1 MPKFFTYIWLTL
13 YLFKSV
19 VEADELFY
27 KDRIIFYVDNRVS
40 NFEIEKDN
48 KTVSINNLNTILMKE
63 NVLKIEKWLPMAKPT
78 DRNGDVYLNRY
89 FVIEFIESKENL
101 YKLIQDILS
110 LDQITSCEKIP
121 IVRPAFIPDDE
132 LWDQLYGLPQVKAH
146 LAYDLWD
153 IEGGE
158 VPGQMDE
165 GQIVVAVPDIGLM
178 WDHPDLVNNIWQNLG
193 EDIDGDGRVLELIDN
208 HWVFDPDDVNGID
221 DDDDGYTDNFVGYDP
236 AFNDND
242 PYPVNSYHQHGT
254 KVAGNISAVT
264 NNGIGLASVGYSVK
278 IMGVNA
284 NGNEAEP
291 WYLTHT
297 APACLASAQMGA
309 DIINCSWV
317 SGYYQALDDMHQVLY
332 NEYGCIVLGAAGNGV
347 NNGGLSDT
355 SSFLPRYPAAFD
367 NVISV
372 TAMGSNNSFN
382 CWANV
387 HETVDISAPGE
398 NIICTMPFDNDNP
411 ERYAIGTGTSY
422 ATPLTAGAIALVKSV
437 IPDAS
442 NEIIISKII
451 ETTDDYPDMNGS
463 CSGQSIEGLVGS
475 GQLNIYR
482 AILATR
488 EPELLVTNIEFQTSD
503 GFVNPGDTVVIEFI
517 IGNSPAFLDAEDV
530 TVELINT
537 DTSITILSGSIIYDD
552 YFSAGYQT
560 EGQLIIA
567 ISEHALLGNLN
578 GEILIEANCEG
589 RNYSNNISLN
599 IPLNLNQY
607 GYPINDI
614 NISQTATV
622 ADLDG
627 NSLDEIYFSSEN
639 LMYGTW
645 VAGFEVNGFPF
656 TANSEISTVSAVGD
670 INGNGDL
677 ELVFGTLGG
686 TLYALTSSGTEYLV
700 YEQPDS
706 IKRSPALADI
716 NSDGILDI
724 VFISV
729 NANTSTLFVIN
740 GEGEDLNGFPVNISE
755 RIISG
760 PAVADLENDSLL
772 DIVLTTTQNN
782 VLVIESNGIFR
793 EGFPYET
800 SGSLKHSASI
810 VDINNDQDLEILVG
824 NENGDLYVI
833 NHNGSLIMTSS
844 FAGGRFLSG
853 ISVADIDDN
862 GQLELL
868 FTSNLSDEYN
878 NSMLYAY
885 NPFNQSEIFGW
896 PISMDGLSYS
906 EPIITDLDNDIDL
919 EVMISTSSGE
929 IHIFHHD
936 GSKYNNFPYT
946 IEDDSILVSSS
957 LGDLDNDGDYEI
969 IIGTSN
975 SLQVVDFQES
985 KGNRISWNTQRAN
998 NYRNGYINLDLAELE
1013 AENNN
1018 IISNYSVS
1026 QNYPNPF
1033 NPTTHIKYYLP
1044 KNNLVNINIY
1054 DLIGKN
1060 IKFLVNEFQPAGNRS
1075 VSWDGTNN
1083 YGEIVSAGMYIY
1095 VVQSG
1100 EFKATKKMIFLK

>member
-1 MPKFFTYIWLTL
+1 MPKLFNYIFILLTL
-13 YLFKSV
+13 FNSILK
-19 VEADELFY
+19 ANELFY

-40 NFEIEKDN
+40 NFKIEKDN
-48 KTVSINNLNTILMKE
+48 KTVSLNNLNTILMKE

-165 GQIVVAVPDIGLM
+165 GEIVVAVPDIGLM

-254 KVAGNISAVT
+254 KVAGNVSAVT
-264 NNGIGLASVGYSVK
+264 NNSIGLASVGYSVK

-317 SGYYQALDDMHQVLY
+317 GGYYQALYDMHQVLY

-347 NNGGLSDT
+347 SNGGPSDT
-355 SSFLPRYPAAFD
+355 TDFEPRYPAAFD

-372 TAMGSNNSFN
+372 TAMGPNNSFN

-411 ERYAIGTGTSY
+411 ERYAIGNGTSY

-442 NEIIISKII
+442 NETIISKII

-488 EPELLVTNIEFQTSD
+488 EPELLVTNIEFQTED
-503 GFVNPGDTVVIEFI
+503 GSSVNPGDTVVIDFI

-537 DTSITILSGSIIYDD
+537 DTSITILSGSINYDD

-560 EGQLIIA
+560 EGQLIIV
-567 ISEHALLGNLN
+567 ISENALLGNVY
-578 GEILIEANCEG
+578 GEFLIEANCEG
-589 RNYSNNISLN
+589 SNYSNNIPFD
-599 IPLNLNQY
+599 IPLNFNQY
-607 GYPINDI
+607 GYPINNI
-614 NISQTATV
+614 NISQTTTV

-627 NSLDEIYFSSEN
+627 NSLDEIYFSSDN
-639 LMYGTW
+639 LMYGTII
-645 VAGFEVNGFPF
+645 AGFAVNGFPF
-656 TANSEISTVSAVGD
+656 TASSEISTISAVGD
-670 INGNGDL
+670 VSGNGDL
-677 ELVFGTLGG
+677 ELVFGTSGG
-686 TLYALTSSGTEYLV
+686 TLYALTSTGTEYLV
-700 YEQPDS
+700 YEQQDS
-706 IKRSPALADI
+706 IKSSPVLADF
-716 NSDGILDI
+716 NSDGILEI

-729 NANTSTLFVIN
+729 NLNMSTLFVIN
-740 GEGEDLNGFPVNISE
+740 GEGQDLNGFPLNITE

-760 PAVADLENDSLL
+760 PSVADLDNDMVL
-772 DIVLTTTQNN
+772 DIILSSTQNN
-782 VLVIESNGIFR
+782 VNVINSNGSYQ

-800 SGSLKHSASI
+800 SGSLQHAASI
-810 VDINNDQDLEILVG
+810 ADINNDQDLEILVG
-824 NENGDLYVI
+824 DLNGHLYVI
-833 NHNGSLIMTSS
+833 NKDGSLITSS
-844 FAGGRFLSG
+844 SVGGSINSG
-853 ISVADIDDN
+853 ISVADLDDN
-862 GQLELL
+862 GELELL
-868 FTSNLSDEYN
+868 FTTSLNDQYEN
-878 NSMLYAY
+878 QMLHVY
-885 NPFNQSEIFGW
+885 NPTSQSEIYGW
-896 PISMDGLSYS
+896 PISLSELSFS
-906 EPIITDLDNDIDL
+906 EPIIADLDNDTDL
-919 EVMISTSSGE
+919 EVLITTAEGKM
-929 IHIFHHD
+929 HIFHHD
-936 GSKYNNFPYT
+936 GLRYNNFPFS
-946 IEDDSILVSSS
+946 IEEDSIFVSSS

-969 IIGTSN
+969 IIGTLN
-975 SLQVVDFQES
+975 SLQVIDLQES
-985 KGNRISWNTQRAN
+985 MGDRFSWNTYRAN
-998 NYRNGYINLDLAELE
+998 NYRDGFINSDLVELKSK
-1013 AENNN
+1013 NNN

-1033 NPTTHIKYYLP
+1033 NPITKIKYCIP
-1044 KNNLVNINIY
+1044 KNESVNIYIY
-1054 DLIGKN
+1054 DLIGRN
-1060 IKFLVNEFQPAGNRS
+1060 IKLLINKTQPAGNHS
-1075 VSWDGTNN
+1075 VHWDGTNN
-1083 YGEIVSAGMYIY
+1083 NGEIVSAGMYIY
-1095 VVQSG
+1095 VIESG
-1100 EFKATKKMIFLK
+1100 EFKSTKKMLLLK

>member
-1 MPKFFTYIWLTL
+1 MPKLFK
-13 YLFKSV
+13 YLFILLTFSESIL
-19 VEADELFY
+19 EADELFY
-27 KDRIIFYVDNRVS
+27 KDRVIFYVDNRVS
-40 NFEIEKDN
+40 NFKIEKDN
-48 KTVSINNLNTILMKE
+48 KTVSLDVLNAILVKE
-63 NVLKIEKWLPMAKPT
+63 KVLKIEKWLPMAKPT

-110 LDQITSCEKIP
+110 LDEIISCEKIP

-193 EDIDGDGRVLELIDN
+193 EDIDGDGKVLELINN

-236 AFNDND
+236 AFGDND

-284 NGNEAEP
+284 NGNPDEP

-297 APACLASAQMGA
+297 SQAVLVAAQMGA

-317 SGYYQALDDMHQVLY
+317 GGYSQAQYNLFQTLY
-332 NEYGCIVLGAAGNGV
+332 NEYGCITLGAAGNGQS
-347 NNGGLSDT
+347 NGGPSDT
-355 SSFLPRYPAAFD
+355 TDFDPRYPAAYD

-372 TAMGSNNSFN
+372 TAMGPNDSFN

-387 HETVDISAPGE
+387 HETVDLSAPGE
-398 NIICTMPFDNDNP
+398 AIICSMPYDIVNP
-411 ERYAIGTGTSY
+411 EMYAIGNGTSY

-437 IPDAS
+437 IPDAT
-442 NEIIISKII
+442 NETIISKII
-451 ETTDDYPDMNGS
+451 QTTDDYPDMIRS
-463 CSGQSIEGLVGS
+463 CSDQSIEGLVGS

-488 EPELLVTNIEFQTSD
+488 EPELLVTDMEFQTTD
-503 GFVNPGDTVVIEFI
+503 GIIHPGDTVVIDFNI
-517 IGNSPAFLDAEDV
+517 SNSPAFLDAENV

-537 DTSITILSGSIIYDD
+537 DTSITTISGSINYDD

-560 EGQLIIA
+560 EGQLIIT
-567 ISEHALLGNLN
+567 ISEHALLGNIY
-578 GEILIEANCEG
+578 GEFLVEANCEG
-589 RNYSNNISLN
+589 ESYSNNIPFN
-599 IPLNLNQY
+599 IPLNFNQY

-614 NISQTATV
+614 SISQTVTV

-656 TANSEISTVSAVGD
+656 TANSQISTVSAVGD

-677 ELVFGTLGG
+677 ELVFGTSGG
-686 TLYALTSSGTEYLV
+686 TLYGLTSSGTEYLV
-700 YEQPDS
+700 YEQQDS
-706 IKRSPALADI
+706 IKSSPVLADF
-716 NSDGILDI
+716 NSDGILEI

-729 NANTSTLFVIN
+729 NSNMSTLFVID
-740 GEGEDLNGFPVNISE
+740 GEGQNLNGFPLNISE

-760 PAVADLENDSLL
+760 PSVTDLDNDMAL
-772 DIVLTTTQNN
+772 DIVLTSRQNN
-782 VLVIESNGIFR
+782 VSVINSNGSFR

-800 SGSLKHSASI
+800 SGSLEYAASI
-810 VDINNDQDLEILVG
+810 VDINNEVITAAAVLKEI
-824 NENGDLYVI
+824 
-833 NHNGSLIMTSS
+833 
-844 FAGGRFLSG
+844 
-853 ISVADIDDN
+853 
-862 GQLELL
+862 
-868 FTSNLSDEYN
+868 
-878 NSMLYAY
+878 
-885 NPFNQSEIFGW
+885 
-896 PISMDGLSYS
+896 
-906 EPIITDLDNDIDL
+906 
-919 EVMISTSSGE
+919 
-929 IHIFHHD
+929 
-936 GSKYNNFPYT
+936 
-946 IEDDSILVSSS
+946 
-957 LGDLDNDGDYEI
+957 
-969 IIGTSN
+969 
-975 SLQVVDFQES
+975 
-985 KGNRISWNTQRAN
+985 
-998 NYRNGYINLDLAELE
+998 
-1013 AENNN
+1013 
-1018 IISNYSVS
+1018 
-1026 QNYPNPF
+1026 
-1033 NPTTHIKYYLP
+1033 
-1044 KNNLVNINIY
+1044 
-1054 DLIGKN
+1054 
-1060 IKFLVNEFQPAGNRS
+1060 
-1075 VSWDGTNN
+1075 
-1083 YGEIVSAGMYIY
+1083 
-1095 VVQSG
+1095 
-1100 EFKATKKMIFLK
+1100 